1 MKDFK
6 REAIA
11 ALGIPVLFGAGVGL
25 IAIGNAIGSV
35 VSLFLGLLSTH
46 LAVEFPVVFDF
57 VADAGPRF
65 RAGKS
70 VA

>member
-1 MKDFK
+1 MKDL
-6 REAIA
+6 RRAAIA
-11 ALGIPVLFGAGVGL
+11 ALGILVRFGAGVGL
-25 IAIGNAIGSV
+25 IAICNPIGSAV
-35 VSLFLGLLSTH
+35 VPFLGLLSAL
-46 LAVEFPVVFDF
+46 LAVELAVVFDF

>member
-1 MKDFK
+1 MKDF
-6 REAIA
+6 RRAVIA

-25 IAIGNAIGSV
+25 IAIGNAIGSAAMP
-35 VSLFLGLLSTH
+35 FLGQLSTH
-46 LAVEFPVVFDF
+46 LAVEFAVVFDF
-57 VADAGPRF
+57 VVDAGPRF

>member
-1 MKDFK
+1 M
-6 REAIA
+6 AIS
-11 ALGIPVLFGAGVGL
+11 ALGILVLFGAGVGL
-25 IAIGNAIGSV
+25 IAIGNSIGSAV
-35 VSLFLGLLSTH
+35 VPFLGLLSTH
-46 LAVEFPVVFDF
+46 LAVEFAVVFDF

>member
-6 REAIA
+6 RA
-11 ALGIPVLFGAGVGL
+11 ANAAPSILVRFGAGVGL
-25 IAIGNAIGSV
+25 IAIGNSIGSAV
-35 VSLFLGLLSTH
+35 VLFLGLLSTH
-46 LAVEFPVVFDF
+46 LAVEFAVVFEF
-57 VADAGPRF
+57 VVDAGPRF

>member
-6 REAIA
+6 RAAIA
-11 ALGIPVLFGAGVGL
+11 ALGTLVLFGAGVDL

-35 VSLFLGLLSTH
+35 VVLFLGLLCTH
-46 LAVEFPVVFDF
+46 LAVEFAVVFDF
-57 VADAGPRF
+57 VVDAGPRF